1 MKKII
6 IWGINVI
13 VIILTVFLVSCIIR
27 NNANRS
33 NDIKTQKNTVTVKE
47 TVQDGN
53 YSIGFYSYE
62 KKIRNKTKK
71 CWIPFV
77 DFASLETTD
86 EINKILFDSATK
98 WMKYDF
104 VSSVAKRERPVIRCH
119 NERYLSIELSY
130 CTYTNR
136 SCQVCNYITI
146 DLKRKK
152 RIFLKDIV
160 DKKTII
166 KKMSEGT
173 DVYSKER
180 VVLEENENEKATLNL
195 RESLKKDSV
204 TELEEM
210 VDECSLDEGQ
220 FPFALDDKWR
230 GLVNKSGFYIQG
242 NILVIDDARMRQHS
256 KIIIKNVI
264 N

>member
-77 DFASLETTD
+77 DFASLKTTDENLETTD

-136 SCQVCNYITI
+136 SCEVCNYITI

-166 KKMSEGT
+166 RKM
-173 DVYSKER
+173 
-180 VVLEENENEKATLNL
+180 
-195 RESLKKDSV
+195 KD
-204 TELEEM
+204 EQM
-210 VDECSLDEGQ
+210 FMQ
-220 FPFALDDKWR
+220 
-230 GLVNKSGFYIQG
+230 
-242 NILVIDDARMRQHS
+242 
-256 KIIIKNVI
+256 KNVRC
-264 N
+264 

>member
-77 DFASLETTD
+77 DFASLKTTDENLETTD

-119 NERYLSIELSY
+119 NERYLSIDYHIALIQTDPVKCAIILQLTS
-130 CTYTNR
+130 
-136 SCQVCNYITI
+136 
-146 DLKRKK
+146 KGRKE
-152 RIFLKDIV
+152 F
-160 DKKTII
+160 
-166 KKMSEGT
+166 
-173 DVYSKER
+173 
-180 VVLEENENEKATLNL
+180 
-195 RESLKKDSV
+195 
-204 TELEEM
+204 
-210 VDECSLDEGQ
+210 
-220 FPFALDDKWR
+220 F
-230 GLVNKSGFYIQG
+230 
-242 NILVIDDARMRQHS
+242 
-256 KIIIKNVI
+256 
-264 N
+264 